1 MVAGLFKSL
10 RPHQWV
16 KNVLLFGA
24 LFFSE
29 NLFVP
34 EAVLR
39 ALAGFVIFCALS
51 SSVYLVNDILD
62 RDKDR
67 LHPIKKH
74 RPIPAGQV
82 PVGLAWAAALAL
94 LAGGLGAAWPL
105 GELFWI
111 TAVSYAAISFFYSF
125 LFKRWVIIDVM
136 VLAFGYTLR
145 AIAGAEA
152 IQVGFSGWLLLCTS
166 LLALFLGFC
175 KRRQELTSLG
185 AEAASHRSV
194 LANYT
199 ETFLDQMI
207 AVVTASTVISYML
220 YAFSPDVADKL
231 GTEYLGVTVP
241 FVLYGIFRYFYLV
254 HVRGEGGHP
263 AKELLGDAPLVL
275 NVLLYA
281 VAVVVVLYLV

>member
-1 MVAGLFKSL
+1 MLAGLLKSL

-24 LFFSE
+24 LFFSG

-39 ALAGFVIFCALS
+39 ALAGFVIFCGLS

-62 RDKDR
+62 RERDR
-67 LHPIKKH
+67 LHPVKRH
-74 RPIPAGQV
+74 RPIAAGRV
-82 PVGLAWAAALAL
+82 PVMLGWATAAAL
-94 LAGGLGAAWPL
+94 LAGGLVAGWLL
-105 GELFWI
+105 GYLFFL
-111 TAVSYAAISFFYSF
+111 TAVTYAAVSFLYSF

-152 IQVGFSGWLLLCTS
+152 IPVGFSGWLLLCTS

-185 AEAASHRSV
+185 EEAASHRSV

-199 ETFLDQMI
+199 EPFLDQMI
-207 AVVTASTVISYML
+207 AVVTGSTVISYML

-231 GTEYLGVTVP
+231 GTEYLGATVP

-263 AKELLGDAPLVL
+263 TRELLGDAPLVL
-275 NVLLYA
+275 NVCLYA
-281 VAVVVVLYLV
+281 ISVVIVLYLA